1 MRIYHIE
8 CLLLGN
14 DGQLLSVPA
23 AVLAFSYKGALLKF
37 IEKTK
42 SLDNFPT
49 IPMDTTFRCA
59 KTASRRI
66 IRYASD
72 NPRIIVQITKED
84 WGGK

>member
-37 IEKTK
+37 IEKTE

-49 IPMDTTFRCA
+49 IPMDTTFKSA
-59 KTASRRI
+59 KTSPRR
-66 IRYASD
+66 IRYASN
-72 NPRIIVQITKED
+72 NPRIIIQITKES
-84 WGGK
+84 